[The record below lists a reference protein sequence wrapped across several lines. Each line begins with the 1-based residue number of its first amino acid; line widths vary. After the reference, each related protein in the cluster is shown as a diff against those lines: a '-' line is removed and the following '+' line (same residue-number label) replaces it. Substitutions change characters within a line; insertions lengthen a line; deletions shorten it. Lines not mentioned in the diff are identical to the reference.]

1 MGGIEEW
8 EMRASFQVST
18 VINRKRI
25 CPVAIDLF
33 LSVLKHERQM

>member
-1 MGGIEEW
+1 MGGVEEW

-18 VINRKRI
+18 VIARERI

-33 LSVLKHERQM
+33 HSVLKRERLV